1 MVYFVL
7 AQKHKC
13 SNRSCHVSRNETV
26 FSCHSMLFLYHC
38 LLLENLKEAMVE
50 ETTWYQLLLDLDF
63 SLFSSFTF
71 HEVRQFLEFQSFSA

>member
-1 MVYFVL
+1 
-7 AQKHKC
+7 
-13 SNRSCHVSRNETV
+13 
-26 FSCHSMLFLYHC
+26 MLFLYHC